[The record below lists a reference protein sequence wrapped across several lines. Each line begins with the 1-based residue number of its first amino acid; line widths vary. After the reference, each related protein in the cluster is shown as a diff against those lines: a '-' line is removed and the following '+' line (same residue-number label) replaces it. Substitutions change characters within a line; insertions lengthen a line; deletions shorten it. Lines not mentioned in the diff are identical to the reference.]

1 MSYSITKHGKNKK
14 KQEFQR
20 KTTVENRG
28 KTVKTA
34 VGLPSLSAEDVY
46 QAYNNKLFDQ
56 KTYYVAIERKKNI
69 AKKLPAKLSK
79 IFKNFDIAD
88 KSVHKV
94 DLGKYFEEKSLE
106 YLALDICG
114 NFSAQIANWL
124 NKSQKY
130 FADKARVSFTFCV
143 NERHKNFHKS
153 IMEIT
158 KGNFYKRENDYFPNG
173 LYTYGFYTDKQKKTI
188 KSQIAML
195 KISMPNK
202 NVEINYVSL
211 YNNTEKD
218 KKTGAYMVSIDTIIT
233 NKKTKITAYQQNLV
247 HRILENYNSKV
258 KNTSV
263 VNSTKTKKSK
273 KNTFA
278 KQLEIYIKKDLE
290 KLDNPKIQRKL
301 KKLAKQYN
309 TKVSRIIGGIRREIT
324 CQSL

>member
-1 MSYSITKHGKNKK
+1 MSYSIIKHGKNKK

-20 KTTVENRG
+20 KITVENRG
-28 KTVKTA
+28 RTVKTA
-34 VGLPSLSAEDVY
+34 VGLPSLLAEDVY
-46 QAYNNKLFDQ
+46 QAYDNKLFDK
-56 KTYYVAIERKKNI
+56 KTRYVAIERKKSI
-69 AKKLPAKLSK
+69 AKKLHEKLSK
-79 IFKNFDIAD
+79 IFKNFDIVD

-94 DLGKYFEEKSLE
+94 DLGQYFEEKSLE

-130 FADKARVSFTFCV
+130 LADNARVSFTFCV
-143 NERHKNFHKS
+143 NERQKNFHES
-153 IMEIT
+153 IMKIT
-158 KGNFYKRENDYFPNG
+158 KGNFYKRENDYFSNG
-173 LYTYGFYTDKQKKTI
+173 LYTYGFYTEKQKKTI

-202 NVEINYVSL
+202 DVEINYVSL
-211 YNNTEKD
+211 YNNTEKG
-218 KKTGAYMVSIDTIIT
+218 KKTGAYMVCIDTIVK

-247 HRILENYNSKV
+247 HRILEDYNSKV

-273 KNTFA
+273 KDTFA
-278 KQLEIYIKKDLE
+278 KKVEIYTQKDLE
-290 KLDNPKIQRKL
+290 KLYNPKTQRKL
-301 KKLAKQYN
+301 KKLAKQYD
-309 TKVSRIIGGIRREIT
+309 TKVSRIIGGIKREIT